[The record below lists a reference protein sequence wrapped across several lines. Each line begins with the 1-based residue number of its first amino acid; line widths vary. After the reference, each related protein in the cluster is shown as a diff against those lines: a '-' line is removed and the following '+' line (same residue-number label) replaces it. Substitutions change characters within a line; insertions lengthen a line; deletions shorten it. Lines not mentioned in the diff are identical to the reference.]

1 MREYT
6 RLSTVANAGG
16 TEIIKGLDVVGFNY
30 IVQNDVDNR
39 KKAHPDWKIV
49 GTEETTG
56 CGTRGW
62 YFNSSDYPGRMVCMN
77 RDTTHHHVENV
88 IERGW
93 QFYADRPW
101 AAGLFYWTGFDYRG
115 EPNPLKYPAHD
126 SEFGILDYC
135 GFWKDEAWYLK
146 SWWTNEPTL
155 HIFPHWNLQ
164 GHEGE
169 TVELWAYSNC
179 DEVELIVNGQ
189 KLGRQTMPKNGHL
202 KWNAVYQP
210 GRVVAYGYKNGKRIL
225 TETIE
230 TTKPAAKTVLKADR
244 SQITAD
250 GRDLAVITVEVQ
262 DQKGRIVPD
271 ACPELT
277 FTLSGQGRI
286 LGAGNGDP
294 SYLGLDHPSSKDC
307 QQFTIPAFNGLAQL
321 LIQSTDTA
329 GTLHL
334 TCTAAGLST
343 STLQLN
349 TNK

>member
-1 MREYT
+1 M
-6 RLSTVANAGG
+6 
-16 TEIIKGLDVVGFNY
+16 
-30 IVQNDVDNR
+30 
-39 KKAHPDWKIV
+39 
-49 GTEETTG
+49 
-56 CGTRGW
+56 
-62 YFNSSDYPGRMVCMN
+62 
-77 RDTTHHHVENV
+77 
-88 IERGW
+88 
-93 QFYADRPW
+93 
-101 AAGLFYWTGFDYRG
+101 
-115 EPNPLKYPAHD
+115 
-126 SEFGILDYC
+126 
-135 GFWKDEAWYLK
+135 
-146 SWWTNEPTL
+146 
-155 HIFPHWNLQ
+155 
-164 GHEGE
+164 
-169 TVELWAYSNC
+169 
-179 DEVELIVNGQ
+179 
-189 KLGRQTMPKNGHL
+189 
-202 KWNAVYQP
+202 
-210 GRVVAYGYKNGKRIL
+210 
-225 TETIE
+225 
-230 TTKPAAKTVLKADR
+230 LKADR